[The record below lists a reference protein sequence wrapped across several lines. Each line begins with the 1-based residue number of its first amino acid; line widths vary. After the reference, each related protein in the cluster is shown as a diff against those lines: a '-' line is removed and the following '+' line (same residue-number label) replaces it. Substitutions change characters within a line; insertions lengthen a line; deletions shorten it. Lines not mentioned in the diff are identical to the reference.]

1 MGEKPWT
8 IIVRN
13 RLIAG
18 IITVLPAVL
27 TIWVVVSLVRLADA
41 VFQPIFQ
48 LIFQRTFPGFGIIL
62 APIILYLVGMIVQNR
77 ISNRMVR
84 WGETVL
90 QRAPVVGSIYSAVKQ
105 TVDAFDFSQA
115 EEKFNRVVFVEYP
128 KQDSWSLGFV
138 TREILFLNEKSLCL
152 FIPTTPN
159 PTSGVLIIV
168 PEKETVATN
177 MTMEEA
183 AKFVVS
189 AGLVVPALELTRPTA
204 QNGQPAADAV
214 MAAGEPYE

>member
-1 MGEKPWT
+1 MGEKPWMR
-8 IIVRN
+8 IVRN

-18 IITVLPAVL
+18 VITVLPAVL
-27 TIWVVVSLVRLADA
+27 TIWVLITLVRLADGI
-41 VFQPIFQ
+41 FQPIFQ
-48 LIFQRTFPGFGIIL
+48 LLFQRPLPGFGIIL
-62 APIILYLVGMIVQNR
+62 APIVLYLIGMTVQNR

-84 WGETVL
+84 WGEAVV

-115 EEKFNRVVFVEYP
+115 EDKFSRVVFVEYP

-138 TREILFLNEKSLCL
+138 TREILFLDEKSLCL

-159 PTSGVLIIV
+159 PTSGVLIVV
-168 PEKETVATN
+168 PEKQTVATN

-189 AGLVVPALELTRPTA
+189 AGLVVPALELTRPPVD
-204 QNGQPAADAV
+204 NDQPV
-214 MAAGEPYE
+214 QVTT